1 MIDNTKKIRLHDRIL
16 NTITYVFSSFELI
29 ILILI
34 LFFIFSNG
42 LKGFSF
48 KMLVSDYYEKPYF
61 ASCTKT
67 IDYEFELVNNNGV
80 YYSTKWGIGLKE
92 SKDFSN
98 NDAVEIVY
106 IDNLSPLRNA
116 KNISN
121 STHADIKVG
130 QIIKR
135 IQVKNEDGSLS
146 ILTTKDKA
154 EKMVLALDQGVSI
167 NEIYYSTIGGG
178 IRGSLITTFYL
189 IVLTLI
195 IALPLGIMAAIYLS
209 QYAPNNRFTNLIRSL
224 IDMTSGI
231 PSIIFGLIG
240 MIVFIPFV
248 NSISNRSG
256 GSIVSGALTLSI
268 MLLPII
274 IRTTEESINAIPSSY
289 KMASLGLGAS
299 YVQTMFKIII
309 PSALPGIITSIFLSI
324 GRIIG
329 ESAALIFAVGT
340 SIKDNISIFGSST
353 SLAVHIWTSISGE
366 KPNLEHACAI
376 SIIILSVVLILNI
389 AVKLFSNKLLS
400 KGGR

>member
-1 MIDNTKKIRLHDRIL
+1 MMDNTKRVKMHDKIL
-16 NTITYVFSSFELI
+16 NTLTYVFSSFELI

-42 LKGFSF
+42 FKGFSF
-48 KMLVSDYYEKPYF
+48 KMLISDYYETPYF
-61 ASCTKT
+61 ASCTKSNDT
-67 IDYEFELVNNNGV
+67 EFNLVNQENV
-80 YYSTKWGIGLKE
+80 YYSTKWGVGLKE

-98 NDAVEIVY
+98 NETVEIVY
-106 IDNLSPLRNA
+106 IDNLSPLKNA
-116 KNISN
+116 KSISN
-121 STHADIKVG
+121 NTHIEISIG

-135 IQVKNEDGSLS
+135 IQLVNQDGSIS

-154 EKMVLALDQGVSI
+154 QNMVKALDNSVAI

-189 IVLTLI
+189 IILTLI

-209 QYAPNNRFTNLIRSL
+209 QYAPNNKFTSIIRSL

-248 NSISNRSG
+248 NSISNQSG

-329 ESAALIFAVGT
+329 ESAALIFAIGT
-340 SIKDNISIFGSST
+340 AIKDNISIFGSST
-353 SLAVHIWTSISGE
+353 SLAVHIWTSISGDN
-366 KPNLEHACAI
+366 PNLEHACAI
-376 SIIILSVVLILNI
+376 SIIILIVVLFLNI
-389 AVKLFSNKLLS
+389 IVKLLS
-400 KGGR
+400 KKLVSKGGQ